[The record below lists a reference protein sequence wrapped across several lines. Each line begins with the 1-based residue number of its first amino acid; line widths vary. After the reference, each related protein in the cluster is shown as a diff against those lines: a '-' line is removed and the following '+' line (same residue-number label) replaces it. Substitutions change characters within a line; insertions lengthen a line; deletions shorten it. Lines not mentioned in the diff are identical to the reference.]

1 MYFYKNTKLYFT
13 CFIITSLKDFNKLKS
28 ASQEYFE
35 NDSVVPEKM
44 KIWKFKV
51 MDNDTENDLSKWW
64 ANFDQKSLHEVWAQ
78 MSYLIITRLL
88 QKIKWKEQKELI
100 LN

>member
-13 CFIITSLKDFNKLKS
+13 GFIITSLKEFNELKS

-44 KIWKFKV
+44 KI
-51 MDNDTENDLSKWW
+51 
-64 ANFDQKSLHEVWAQ
+64 
-78 MSYLIITRLL
+78 
-88 QKIKWKEQKELI
+88 
-100 LN
+100 